1 VLVAEDMHML
11 RRALVAVIEMEED
24 IEVVAE
30 MSCGDGILSAAL
42 KFRPDVAVL
51 DIDLPGMDG
60 LTAAALLHERAPGC
74 STLILTNLG
83 SPGNLRRALTAHA
96 SGFLLKDAEPA
107 QLTQAIRTVSKG
119 QRVIDPHLA
128 LATLEAGESPLTA
141 RETQVLQLAAKGD
154 DVTQIAGRMFLSAG
168 TVRNYL
174 SNIVMKLGA
183 RNRIDAVR
191 LAREKG
197 WI

>member
-1 VLVAEDMHML
+1 
-11 RRALVAVIEMEED
+11 
-24 IEVVAE
+24 
-30 MSCGDGILSAAL
+30 
-42 KFRPDVAVL
+42 
-51 DIDLPGMDG
+51 
-60 LTAAALLHERAPGC
+60 
-74 STLILTNLG
+74 
-83 SPGNLRRALTAHA
+83 
-96 SGFLLKDAEPA
+96 
-107 QLTQAIRTVSKG
+107 
-119 QRVIDPHLA
+119 
-128 LATLEAGESPLTA
+128 
-141 RETQVLQLAAKGD
+141 VLQLAAKGD